1 MIQPNI
7 YNHSKKQYMKK
18 LKPFIPLITIVS
30 IFLALL
36 FFGAYIM
43 SPGAFANLQEYAF
56 KDVTSP
62 DIIDK
67 ITDLKKNN
75 PQYIVWSK
83 DENGNIFN
91 PDGKREPIRNFYT
104 YYFLLPFEDRT
115 VIVKIYIDGSEADKS
130 RILLGGY
137 TFAED
142 IYRGWGDPRYEKEER
157 KVTTVLEKEVLDNLG
172 FNYRKLWF

>member
-1 MIQPNI
+1 
-7 YNHSKKQYMKK
+7 MKK

-67 ITDLKKNN
+67 ITDLKK
-75 PQYIVWSK
+75 I
-83 DENGNIFN
+83 
-91 PDGKREPIRNFYT
+91 IRN
-104 YYFLLPFEDRT
+104 
-115 VIVKIYIDGSEADKS
+115 I
-130 RILLGGY
+130 
-137 TFAED
+137 
-142 IYRGWGDPRYEKEER
+142 
-157 KVTTVLEKEVLDNLG
+157 
-172 FNYRKLWF
+172 